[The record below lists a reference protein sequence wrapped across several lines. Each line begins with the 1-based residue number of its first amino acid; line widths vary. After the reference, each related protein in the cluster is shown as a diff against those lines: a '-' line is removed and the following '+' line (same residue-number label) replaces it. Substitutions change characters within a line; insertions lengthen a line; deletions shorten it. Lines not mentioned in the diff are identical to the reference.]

1 MPWIGG
7 GKRSKALSRLSSY
20 KKRTAEAKT
29 SETYGICS
37 NSNQVVSEGANIDD
51 DMILKV
57 VNAALRQREKCQFRL
72 LKF

>member
-1 MPWIGG
+1 MYEQASVFCKKGDFEQ
-7 GKRSKALSRLSSY
+7 ALT
-20 KKRTAEAKT
+20 KF
-29 SETYGICS
+29 
-37 NSNQVVSEGANIDD
+37 NQVISEGANIDD